1 MSAAR
6 EKQKSIGVENASK
19 PTPSLSLVTGSN
31 LPARELIAEP
41 QGDKPRLFARVPTH
55 SFGMALERRF
65 HPRAALRLPL
75 RLTGVDHVAEPVPIT
90 LLTKN
95 ISSSGV
101 YFLAP
106 KHIEPGT
113 AIELEVGLV
122 ERPLGRGGVRMRTV
136 AHVVR
141 AEDASEPGWHGM
153 AARFDDIAF
162 QRDEALPPRF
172 LK

>member
-6 EKQKSIGVENASK
+6 EKYELFGVEIATEYAR
-19 PTPSLSLVTGSN
+19 PLRLVGEEKK
-31 LPARELIAEP
+31 PARELHIELV
-41 QGDKPRLFARVPTH
+41 GKKPRLFARVPTH

-65 HPRAALRLPL
+65 HPRAALQLPL
-75 RLTGVDHVAEPVPIT
+75 RLTQVNQVEEPTPVT

-106 KHIEPGT
+106 KPIEPGT

-136 AHVVR
+136 AHIVR
-141 AEDASEPGWHGM
+141 AEAACADGWHGM

-162 QRDEALPPRF
+162 QRDEELPPRF

>member
-1 MSAAR
+1 
-6 EKQKSIGVENASK
+6 
-19 PTPSLSLVTGSN
+19 
-31 LPARELIAEP
+31 
-41 QGDKPRLFARVPTH
+41 
-55 SFGMALERRF
+55 MALERRF
-65 HPRAALRLPL
+65 HARAALHLPL
-75 RLTGVDHVAEPVPIT
+75 RLTQVNHVEEPTPIT
-90 LLTKN
+90 LITKN

-122 ERPLGRGGVRMRTV
+122 ERPLGRGGVSMRTV

-141 AEDASEPGWHGM
+141 ADEASESGWHAM

-172 LK
+172 LR